1 MKRESWKIS
10 ECSREDFAKNMT
22 EYKSLCASDSKR
34 NTFYVF
40 KVACNLILIKILY
53 DACVVLSS
61 VFIDVY

>member
-1 MKRESWKIS
+1 
-10 ECSREDFAKNMT
+10 MT